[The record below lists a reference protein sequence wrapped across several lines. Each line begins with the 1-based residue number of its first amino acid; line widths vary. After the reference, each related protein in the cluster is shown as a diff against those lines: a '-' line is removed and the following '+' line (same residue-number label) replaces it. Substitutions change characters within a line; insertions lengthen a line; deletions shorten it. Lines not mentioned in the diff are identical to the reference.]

1 MADSFYEGLNIQ
13 VVSLIALIS
22 GLSAVDVNNF
32 STCIIQPSQDDINY
46 TMPRDAQMR
55 TSASRP
61 STPSSINS
69 SDSEQSS
76 SVNGANSS
84 SGNYDHLVRWEEAHV
99 KLLIACWKQF
109 KHLFKG
115 KKTKKE
121 IFTLIAFEFNKNCK
135 EKVTGDQCLRKWGKL
150 VSQHKEVEDHN
161 KTTGNS
167 RKDWKFYDAM
177 AECLED
183 DVSVKPFF
191 AMESSAQFPPKIT
204 QQCGDEDGTDGENED
219 EACDVKQKRCRKRP
233 RSRSSGAEML
243 NFLKTYSEK
252 REKVEEEK
260 LKLVKE
266 MKEEKKEF
274 FDKFLKYLEKKP

>member
-1 MADSFYEGLNIQ
+1 MADSSYEVKHSSGFFDCL
-13 VVSLIALIS
+13 S
-22 GLSAVDVNNF
+22 GLSAADVNNF
-32 STCIIQPSQDDINY
+32 STCIIQPSQDDISY
-46 TMPRDAQMR
+46 TIPSDVQMP

-61 STPSSINS
+61 NTPSSINS

-76 SVNGANSS
+76 GVNGANSS
-84 SGNYDHLVRWEEAHV
+84 GTSDLLVRWEEAHV
-99 KLLIACWKQF
+99 KLLIVCWKKF

-135 EKVTGDQCLRKWGKL
+135 ENVTGDQCLRKWGKL

-161 KTTGNS
+161 KKTGNS

-177 AECLED
+177 AECLEG
-183 DVSVKPFF
+183 DVSVNPSFTL
-191 AMESSAQFPPKIT
+191 ESSAHFTPNIT
-204 QQCGDEDGTDGENED
+204 QQCDDNGDCTDDEKED
-219 EACDVKQKRCRKRP
+219 EAHDVKQKRCRKRP
-233 RSRSSGAEML
+233 RSRSSAAEML
-243 NFLKTYSEK
+243 DFLKAYSEK

-260 LKLVKE
+260 LKIVKE